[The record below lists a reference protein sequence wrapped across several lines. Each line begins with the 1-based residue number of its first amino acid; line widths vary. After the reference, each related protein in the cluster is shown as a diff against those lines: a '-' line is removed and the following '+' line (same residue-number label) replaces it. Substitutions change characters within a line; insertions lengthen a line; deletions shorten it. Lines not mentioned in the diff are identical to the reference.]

1 MVRPGLRTSIRKAIL
16 ERLAPNAVTI
26 DYRPKLLPRWGEG
39 KRPHRQLEPML
50 KSGMEG
56 YADVLSRFADFTST
70 LAAGSGVSWGTG
82 WFDALDAVALYS
94 MMAWIRPN
102 RYVEI
107 GSGIST
113 QFARKAVTD
122 HRLTTTLTSIDP
134 EPRAEIDAICD
145 DVIRSGLENVD
156 LPIFDLLGP
165 GDFLFMDGSHRVLM
179 NSDATVFFL
188 EVLPRLKP
196 GVVVHMHDIFLPN
209 DYPLRWRELYYS
221 EQYMLAA
228 YLLAGEKLKVLLP
241 NAFVSTRETLLPR
254 IRPLFVK
261 PEMAQVG
268 GLLAQTDYLGS
279 SFWCEVR

>member
-145 DVIRSGLENVD
+145 DVIRSGL
-156 LPIFDLLGP
+156 
-165 GDFLFMDGSHRVLM
+165 
-179 NSDATVFFL
+179 
-188 EVLPRLKP
+188 
-196 GVVVHMHDIFLPN
+196 
-209 DYPLRWRELYYS
+209 
-221 EQYMLAA
+221 
-228 YLLAGEKLKVLLP
+228 
-241 NAFVSTRETLLPR
+241 
-254 IRPLFVK
+254 
-261 PEMAQVG
+261 
-268 GLLAQTDYLGS
+268 
-279 SFWCEVR
+279 

>member
-1 MVRPGLRTSIRKAIL
+1 
-16 ERLAPNAVTI
+16 
-26 DYRPKLLPRWGEG
+26 
-39 KRPHRQLEPML
+39 
-50 KSGMEG
+50 
-56 YADVLSRFADFTST
+56 
-70 LAAGSGVSWGTG
+70 
-82 WFDALDAVALYS
+82 
-94 MMAWIRPN
+94 
-102 RYVEI
+102 
-107 GSGIST
+107 
-113 QFARKAVTD
+113 
-122 HRLTTTLTSIDP
+122 
-134 EPRAEIDAICD
+134 
-145 DVIRSGLENVD
+145 
-156 LPIFDLLGP
+156 
-165 GDFLFMDGSHRVLM
+165 MDGSHRVLM